1 MRKGIRRYRKV
12 IEQHNQK
19 IQNPQLY
26 DKGWDLKDDRQ
37 RNGLLRHWAKEI
49 KVTQNS
55 INTQLEEL
63 KKREAKNEKD
73 E

>member
-1 MRKGIRRYRKV
+1 M
-12 IEQHNQK
+12 
-19 IQNPQLY
+19 QNPQLY

-49 KVTQNS
+49 KVAQNS

-63 KKREAKNEKD
+63 QKREAKNEKD

>member
-1 MRKGIRRYRKV
+1 MRKGIRSYRKV
-12 IEQHNQK
+12 IEQHDQK
-19 IQNPQLY
+19 IQNLQLY
-26 DKGWDLKDDRQ
+26 DKGWDLKNDRQ
-37 RNGLLRHWAKEI
+37 RNGLLRHWTKEI
-49 KVTQNS
+49 KVAQNS

>member
-1 MRKGIRRYRKV
+1 MRKGIRSYRKV
-12 IEQHNQK
+12 IEQHAQK

-26 DKGWDLKDDRQ
+26 DKVWDLKDDRQ

-49 KVTQNS
+49 KVEQNS

-63 KKREAKNEKD
+63 KKREDQNEKD